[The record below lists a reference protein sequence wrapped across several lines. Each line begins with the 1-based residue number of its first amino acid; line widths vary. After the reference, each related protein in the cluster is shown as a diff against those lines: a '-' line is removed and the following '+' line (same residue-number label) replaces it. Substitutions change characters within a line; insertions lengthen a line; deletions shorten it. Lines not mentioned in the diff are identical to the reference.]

1 MTELE
6 PRAGEELERT
16 LDRYV
21 RLRLDPSPGQAKRAR
36 SAVMEAAWRQKLE
49 GRHAA
54 AALLAEDL
62 EPSVSA
68 ASLTVLPASRG
79 ASGRAA
85 QTHDPAPFAGWGP
98 RRFGVSFA
106 AAVLAGLMVGS
117 SVFAA
122 SRAGG
127 PLYGTRLALEELTL
141 PTNAQARL
149 EAELGLAQGRLAEI
163 VEGVSKGDQQA
174 AAAALTAYLATLD
187 DLGDSTGG
195 PAERALDAISKHQA
209 VLEEVLGKAPE
220 QARTGLENALLM
232 SGKVIER
239 LDAAA
244 GPVGAGAG
252 NGKGSGSGKGGAPGS
267 AGGAGAGAGG
277 GSGTGSGSGSS
288 GGGGAGGNNGSGPGA
303 NSGNGP
309 GSNSGNG
316 PGTNNGGKP
325 ATTPRPAATPRPT
338 PKPKPTK
345 APTPAPETTPTE
357 QDSTPTDGASSP
369 GDGPAGGNEH

>member
-1 MTELE
+1 MTANPFPDPARVSSL
-6 PRAGEELERT
+6 AHGHT
-16 LDRYV
+16 
-21 RLRLDPSPGQAKRAR
+21 RL
-36 SAVMEAAWRQKLE
+36 AAWAVGL
-49 GRHAA
+49 AA
-54 AALLAEDL
+54 AVVVMVVASYAIFAVAWVFGGQDAVSDNWVGLLAAVAL
-62 EPSVSA
+62 VGGLA
-68 ASLTVLPASRG
+68 
-79 ASGRAA
+79 
-85 QTHDPAPFAGWGP
+85 
-98 RRFGVSFA
+98 VSFA